1 MVHGTLAPMMYKPH
15 AFTLNLEQMLSGV
28 PLDTAIGVLQVIV
41 RSARNIKGSK
51 IGGGTPDPY
60 VSLTLNDRAEL
71 AKTKHK
77 QNTSVLVRCLG
88 FFCMLT
94 SPSYNPTWMETK
106 FILVNSLQE
115 SLVLNIMDYN
125 DHRSNSLLGSISF
138 GLDVLEQDATQEDI
152 SRPILKDGKDRGEL
166 RFDVNFYPVISLS
179 KTSEG
184 TVQKLPETSTSLNVL
199 SVGYH

>member
-1 MVHGTLAPMMYKPH
+1 MYQPK
-15 AFTLNLEQMLSGV
+15 AYTLNLEKSV
-28 PLDTAIGVLQVIV
+28 PRDAAIGVLQVIV
-41 RSARNIKGSK
+41 RSARDIKGVK
-51 IGGGTPDPY
+51 IGGGIPDPY

-71 AKTKHK
+71 AKTKYK
-77 QNTSVLVRCLG
+77 KNTSVLVRCLV
-88 FFCMLT
+88 FRCMLT
-94 SPSYNPTWMETK
+94 NPSYNPTWMETK

-115 SLVLNIMDYN
+115 FLVLNLMDYN

-152 SRPILKDGKDRGEL
+152 SRPILKDGKYHGEL

-184 TVQKLPETSTSLNVL
+184 TVKKLPETSTPLNVS
-199 SVGYH
+199 SVGHH